1 MNYLLYTI
9 ILVSSLISSEIMNN
23 TLDIIQDVFPG
34 SISIEHSMYEI
45 PKESIKKIQNTT
57 KQKFFRPELNLWTIL
72 SKDST
77 SYYAILDNVKG
88 KSLPITFLTIFNDS
102 SEVHHTAIIKY
113 REAFGGEVSSKK
125 WLNQFNSYTDSS
137 IYKVGN
143 DIAGIT
149 GATISVHSITKG
161 IRKLSMLIND
171 IIKNNE

>member
-23 TLDIIQDVFPG
+23 TLDIIKDVFPE

-45 PKESIKKIQNTT
+45 PKESINKIQNTT

-88 KSLPITFLTIFNDS
+88 KSMPITFMVILDKNGSIINTS
-102 SEVHHTAIIKY
+102 IIKY
-113 REAFGGEVSSKK
+113 REAYGGEVGNERWLAQFVNRNNNSS
-125 WLNQFNSYTDSS
+125 YR
-137 IYKVGN
+137 VGKN
-143 DIAGIT
+143 IDGIT
-149 GATISVHSITKG
+149 GATISVNSLSKG
-161 IRKLSMLIND
+161 IQKIVLLFFH
-171 IIKNNE
+171 IKDNLK